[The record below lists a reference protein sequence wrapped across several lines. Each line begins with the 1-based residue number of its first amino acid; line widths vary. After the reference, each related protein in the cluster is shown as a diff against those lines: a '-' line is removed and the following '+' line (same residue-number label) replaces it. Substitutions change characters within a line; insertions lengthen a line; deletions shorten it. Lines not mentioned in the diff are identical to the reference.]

1 MPSAEVTFFDS
12 LFVDVDPVLD
22 EVFAKTFLYRRAG
35 FAISIT
41 ASLQAHDIEADEAN
55 GIMESWHGHNFTVI
69 AAELVGPD
77 GTPFRPGSGDEIA
90 EQTTS
95 GGYRVYEVLPP
106 PNKRVYEPVDAEETK
121 LLVYAKLK
129 GEEPT

>member
-22 EVFAKTFLYRRAG
+22 EVFAKTFIYRRAG
-35 FAISIT
+35 FAIPLP
-41 ASLQAHDIEADEAN
+41 ASLQAHDIEADETS
-55 GIMESWHGHNFTVI
+55 GIMDSWHGHNFTLRT
-69 AAELVGPD
+69 ADLVLPD
-77 GTPFRPGSGDEIA
+77 GTPFRPESGDEIA
-90 EQTTS
+90 EQTTW
-95 GGYRVYEVLPP
+95 GCRVYEVLPP

-129 GEEPT
+129 GEEPA